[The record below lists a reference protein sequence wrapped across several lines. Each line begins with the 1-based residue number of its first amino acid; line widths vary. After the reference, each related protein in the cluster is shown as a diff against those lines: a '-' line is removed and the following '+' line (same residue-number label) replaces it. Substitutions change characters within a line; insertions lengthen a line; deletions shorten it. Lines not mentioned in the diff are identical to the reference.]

1 MEVGSSVNQSQLKC
15 LLYRLGIVMTF
26 LSPSTKY
33 LDSKV
38 KYTKTTAF
46 CFV

>member
-1 MEVGSSVNQSQLKC
+1 MVDGSSVYQSQLRC
-15 LLYRLGIVMTF
+15 FVYRQGTVMTF

-46 CFV
+46 CIV